1 MATIT
6 VTRPTFTGLRSHH
19 ERARAAGRWRA
30 HLRPHRTALATASL
44 LTVAE
49 TAFDLLVPWP
59 LKLVVDNAVGH
70 HHVAGWLTP
79 LTGSSPVRITVVAA
93 LATLLIAAASG
104 VCMYLAVR
112 LVAVAGQRIA
122 ETLRGLV
129 FDRLLTLN
137 LAFHDEHRSPEL
149 VNRLTSDVARVQTAL
164 TAWADIAIPQGL
176 TLAGILT
183 VLILVNPALAAA
195 AALVAP
201 PLLALTIIRRRRVQD
216 AEQHARDH
224 TGRMSAFTGDLLRN
238 VRAVTAFNEHAASI
252 QRFGQVN
259 TAMRRAHTNADVLE
273 ARFSPLADVIL
284 AFGTGTVLL
293 VGASQVRN
301 GRISLGTMLVL
312 LSYVA
317 MMYAPIRS
325 LARLGSTFAR
335 GNASRRRLNDIL
347 DSPQALPHT
356 PAPRQ
361 LPAAASAGREV
372 TLTGVTF
379 AYQPGRPVVQ
389 QLTAAVPPGSFT
401 CLVGPSGAGKSTLLS
416 LLLRLHDPDEG
427 SITIDGID
435 LRQLDPEQLRAEI
448 AFVPQDS
455 WLIDATLGDNLRWG
469 APQASDREAEAAL
482 RTCGLGPWFDR
493 LPDGLA
499 TELGDGGARLSGG
512 ERRRL
517 ALARAMLRPSSIL
530 LLDEPTSGLDVQTE
544 KEIINT
550 IDQLRFARTVIA
562 VTHRLALTDL
572 ADQVLAL
579 PDPQSRPVAF
589 HHRQPGHDRGVLA
602 AAAIR

>member
-6 VTRPTFTGLRSHH
+6 VTRPSLTGLRSHQ
-19 ERARAAGRWRA
+19 ERARAAGRWQA
-30 HLRPHRTALATASL
+30 YLRPHRKALAAASL

-59 LKLVVDNAVGH
+59 LKLVVDNAVGRH
-70 HHVAGWLTP
+70 QVAGWLTP

-104 VCMYLAVR
+104 VCTYLAVR
-112 LVAVAGQRIA
+112 LVGVAGQRIA
-122 ETLRGLV
+122 ETLRGQV

-149 VNRLTSDVARVQTAL
+149 VNRLTSDVNRVQTAL

-201 PLLALTIIRRRRVQD
+201 PLLALTIIRRRRVQG
-216 AEQHARDH
+216 AEQRARDH
-224 TGRMSAFTGDLLRN
+224 TGRMSAFTGDVLRN
-238 VRAVTAFNEHAASI
+238 VRAVTAFNEQAASI
-252 QRFGQVN
+252 RRFAQVN
-259 TAMRRAHTNADVLE
+259 TAMRRAHTGADVLE

-284 AFGTGTVLL
+284 AFGSGAVLL
-293 VGASQVRN
+293 VGASQVRT
-301 GRISLGTMLVL
+301 GRISLGAMVVL

-317 MMYAPIRS
+317 MMYTPIRS

-335 GNASRRRLNDIL
+335 GNASRQRLTDIL
-347 DSPQALPHT
+347 DSPQALPQT
-356 PAPRQ
+356 PAPRP

-372 TLTGVTF
+372 SFADLTF
-379 AYQPGRPVVQ
+379 AYQPGRPAVQ
-389 QLTAAVPPGSFT
+389 QLTARIPAGSFT

-416 LLLRLHDPDEG
+416 LLLRLHDPHEG
-427 SITIDGID
+427 GIAVDGID
-435 LRQLDPEQLRAEI
+435 LRRLDPHQLREEI

-455 WLIDATLGDNLRWG
+455 WLLDASLGDNLRWG
-469 APQASDREAEAAL
+469 AAQATDREAEAAL

-493 LPDGLA
+493 LPGGLA
-499 TELGDGGARLSGG
+499 TELGDGGTRLSGG

-517 ALARAMLRPSSIL
+517 TLARAILRPSSIL
-530 LLDEPTSGLDVQTE
+530 LLDEPTSGLDVRTE
-544 KEIINT
+544 KEIITT
-550 IDQLRFARTVIA
+550 IDRLRFGRTVIA

-572 ADQVLAL
+572 ADQVLVL
-579 PDPQSRPVAF
+579 PDPQLRRA
-589 HHRQPGHDRGVLA
+589 GHGHF
-602 AAAIR
+602 